1 LLGKPYLSGFQFV
14 LRILGALIALSLSV
28 CLLVCVFLVLVSMS
42 YRYQASQLQKLYVKQ
57 HAADLRVWTAKVC
70 ADMAR
75 YPEKWID
82 PEIKRLPCGNDV
94 EQDREDVLTYADES
108 RYWRKRI
115 TQQEA
120 EWKQSES
127 GHFGFL
133 VKKINTYSDT
143 TWFGILPD
151 RLIAYLKWSFVA
163 FLLFLLLVAPFCY
176 PQSKRP
182 LQQKGQRG

>member
-1 LLGKPYLSGFQFV
+1 MFAFQFV
-14 LRILGALIALSLSV
+14 LRMFGALIALSLSV
-28 CLLVCVFLVLVSMS
+28 CLLLCVFFVLVSMP
-42 YRYQASQLQKLYVKQ
+42 YRYQASQLQKLYEKQ
-57 HAADLRVWTAKVC
+57 DAADLRLWTAKVC
-70 ADMAR
+70 VDIAT
-75 YPEKWID
+75 YPERWAD
-82 PEIKRLPCGNDV
+82 PEIKRLPCGNDA
-94 EQDREDVLTYADES
+94 EQDRADVLRYEDES

-115 TQQEA
+115 SQQEA

-127 GHFGFL
+127 GYFGFL

-163 FLLFLLLVAPFCY
+163 FLLFLFLVAPFSY
-176 PQSKRP
+176 PQSKQP